1 VSVSPN
7 VTGNSKLP
15 RGAVTMGAKAEGIPD
30 LAWILRPGDRG
41 GVDGGGLGSNPF
53 HQGIAKESGDPDV
66 VAAAMSKP
74 DVVLRLPAGSEGPYR
89 EHADLPMDLAG
100 DGPKHRPKKSRAK
113 SKEQGPPGFF
123 LGDFASGALVRVDK
137 QQRTIGQSEP
147 ARRFRAVPALMDR
160 GYRYRRA
167 TNWTRSC

>member
-41 GVDGGGLGSNPF
+41 GVDEGGLGSNPF

-89 EHADLPMDLAG
+89 EHADPA
-100 DGPKHRPKKSRAK
+100 DGLVM
-113 SKEQGPPGFF
+113 GP
-123 LGDFASGALVRVDK
+123 STH
-137 QQRTIGQSEP
+137 Q
-147 ARRFRAVPALMDR
+147 
-160 GYRYRRA
+160 RRA
-167 TNWTRSC
+167 GRNQRSKGRQAFSWATSQAVL